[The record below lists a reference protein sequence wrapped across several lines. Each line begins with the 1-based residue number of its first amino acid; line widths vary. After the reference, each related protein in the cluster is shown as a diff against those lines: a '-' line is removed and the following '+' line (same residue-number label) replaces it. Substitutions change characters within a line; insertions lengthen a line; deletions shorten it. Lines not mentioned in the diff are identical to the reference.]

1 LDSTPLQ
8 RAIQSAPDR
17 GVVAKTIPEH
27 EYFCFRLG
35 DLQFGVPSEHVLEVL
50 RAGPLTP
57 LPKTP
62 SFILGVCAHRGDVLP
77 VLDVLRFLGKGE
89 ARVGART
96 RLFLGITG
104 SYVAGMVT
112 DAVIGL
118 RRFPL
123 AQILPV
129 PLGGSNASEYLSG
142 VVNAGTRGEAI
153 LLLNLSKMLHATRR
167 RAVNR

>member
-1 LDSTPLQ
+1 
-8 RAIQSAPDR
+8 
-17 GVVAKTIPEH
+17 
-27 EYFCFRLG
+27 
-35 DLQFGVPSEHVLEVL
+35 
-50 RAGPLTP
+50 
-57 LPKTP
+57 
-62 SFILGVCAHRGDVLP
+62 
-77 VLDVLRFLGKGE
+77 LDVLRFLGKGE
-89 ARVGART
+89 ARVGGRT

-142 VVNAGTRGEAI
+142 VVDAGTRGEAI

>member
-1 LDSTPLQ
+1 M
-8 RAIQSAPDR
+8 
-17 GVVAKTIPEH
+17 AKPIPEQ
-27 EYFCFRLG
+27 EYFCFTLG
-35 DLQFGVPSEHVLEVL
+35 DLQFGIASEDVLEVL

-62 SFILGVCAHRGDVLP
+62 PFILGVCAHRGDVLP
-77 VLDVLRFLGKGE
+77 VLDVLRFLGTGE
-89 ARVGART
+89 ARVTPRS
-96 RLFLGITG
+96 RLFVGMSG
-104 SYVAGMVT
+104 SYVAGMVA
-112 DAVIGL
+112 DAIVGL

-142 VVNAGTRGEAI
+142 VVNPGARGETI